1 MVRWLGRLLCC
12 AAMVT
17 GVLLVAPGAASAQ
30 GKQMQYT
37 TAITAV
43 YGSKYP
49 LTGHLDLEVF
59 PDGTLRGYYHT
70 SYYKL
75 YIPVA
80 GGQDGD
86 YMWFDIGPSSVDLGL
101 NAGPNGKLHFVG
113 TMNSDGTFRGQI
125 YPETAAVLSGLALQD
140 QQTFPNPQPTS
151 NDQYV
156 MTGTPAAEMEPT
168 PEP

>member
-12 AAMVT
+12 AAMLS
-17 GVLLVAPGAASAQ
+17 GVLLAAPGAASAQ

-37 TAITAV
+37 TAITTV

-86 YMWFDIGPSSVDLGL
+86 YVWFDIGPSDIDLGL
-101 NAGPNGKLHFVG
+101 NAGPHGKLHFVG
-113 TMNSDGTFRGQI
+113 TMNPDGTFRGQV
-125 YPETAAVLSGLALQD
+125 YPETAAIYSGLAAQG
-140 QQTFPNPQPTS
+140 QQAFPDAQPTS

-156 MTGTPAAEMEPT
+156 MTGTPSATMEPT

>member
-1 MVRWLGRLLCC
+1 
-12 AAMVT
+12 
-17 GVLLVAPGAASAQ
+17 VLIGALVAAPGAASAQ
-30 GKQMQYT
+30 GKQMQFM
-37 TAITAV
+37 TAITSV

-70 SYYKL
+70 SFYKL
-75 YIPVA
+75 FIPVV

-86 YMWFDIGPSSVDLGL
+86 YMWFDVGPSSVDLGL

-113 TMNSDGTFRGQI
+113 TMNSDGTFRGQV
-125 YPETAAVLSGLALQD
+125 YPETAAVLSGLALQN
-140 QQTFPNPQPTS
+140 QQAFPNPQPTS

-156 MTGTPAAEMEPT
+156 MTGSPAETMEPT
-168 PEP
+168 PGP

>member
-1 MVRWLGRLLCC
+1 MVRWLGCLLCC
-12 AAMVT
+12 TAIFSGA
-17 GVLLVAPGAASAQ
+17 LLAAPGAASAQ

-101 NAGPNGKLHFVG
+101 NAGPHGKLHFVG
-113 TMNSDGTFRGQI
+113 TTNSDGTFRGQI
-125 YPETAAVLSGLALQD
+125 YPETTAVLSGLSM
-140 QQTFPNPQPTS
+140 QQEQSPPGPTPDT

-156 MTGTPAAEMEPT
+156 MTGTPSETMEPT
-168 PEP
+168 PGP

>member
-1 MVRWLGRLLCC
+1 MVRWLGRLVCC
-12 AAMVT
+12 MALISGA
-17 GVLLVAPGAASAQ
+17 VLTVPGAASAQ

-49 LTGHLDLEVF
+49 LTGRLDIEIF

-75 YIPVA
+75 FIPVA

-86 YMWFDIGPSSVDLGL
+86 YIWFDIGPSNVDLGL

-113 TMNSDGTFRGQI
+113 TMNSDGTFRGQV
-125 YPETAAVLSGLALQD
+125 YPETSAVISGLAMQ
-140 QQTFPNPQPTS
+140 QQTFPNPQPTA

-156 MTGTPAAEMEPT
+156 MTGAPAAEMEPT
-168 PEP
+168 PQP